1 MDAASSAPPHEPA
14 DAAAPGADAVPSVV
28 TLDPADAAAWARFVA
43 IERARTYEGM
53 VHDGFLEGLLAH
65 LADEA
70 EGIRA
75 ELASGVGRYAV
86 AWRDGAIV
94 GAASSTASP
103 MAWEEGL
110 GFGPAPAERA
120 LDALYVAPSAHG
132 SGLADRLLTLVLD
145 DAPTMLWL
153 ISGNER
159 ARRFYERR
167 GFAMWGDEHSTGPT
181 WNHVPMRRMLR
192 AEPPAA
198 RG

>member
-1 MDAASSAPPHEPA
+1 MHASPSVEPL
-14 DAAAPGADAVPSVV
+14 VPSVE

-43 IERARTYEGM
+43 IQRARTYEGI

-65 LADEA
+65 LDGEA
-70 EGIRA
+70 AEIRE

-86 AWRDGAIV
+86 AWLDGAIV
-94 GAASSTASP
+94 GAASSTAVP

-110 GFGPAPAERA
+110 GFGPVPAERA

-192 AEPPAA
+192 AEAPAA

>member
-1 MDAASSAPPHEPA
+1 MDASVSVEHLAP
-14 DAAAPGADAVPSVV
+14 D
-28 TLDPADAAAWARFVA
+28 DAAAWARFVA
-43 IERARTYEGM
+43 VERARTYEGI
-53 VHDGFLEGLLAH
+53 VHDAFLEGLLSR
-65 LADEA
+65 LDGEA
-70 EGIRA
+70 VEIRG

-86 AWRDGAIV
+86 AWLDGAIV
-94 GAASSTASP
+94 GAASSTAMP

-110 GFGPAPAERA
+110 GFGPVPAERA
-120 LDALYVAPSAHG
+120 LDALYVSPSAHG
-132 SGLADRLLTLVLD
+132 SGLADRLLALVLD
-145 DAPTMLWL
+145 DAPTTLWL

-192 AEPPAA
+192 AETPAG